1 MPDSPIAFPA
11 AAVLALAV
19 AACSGEEE
27 QKTYEVG
34 AEDVGGGE
42 LIAREADPDE
52 VEVDLP
58 ETPMT
63 PVPEGDA
70 ESEAVTNGETE

>member
-1 MPDSPIAFPA
+1 MHMPTIPA

-27 QKTYEVG
+27 GRTYEVG
-34 AEDVGGGE
+34 AEDRSGGE
-42 LIAREADPDE
+42 LIAREPDSEE
-52 VEVDLP
+52 VKVELP

-63 PVPEGDA
+63 PVPEEG
-70 ESEAVTNGETE
+70 EAETEE